1 MNEQS
6 RHHVDIYNRVR
17 LLRQDRGLS
26 RKEMADAL
34 GINHRTL
41 GYVERQDYR
50 ISLELAFRISNF
62 FGLPLEAVFAQEPF
76 PTLSEQLA
84 QGVRTVDRKIE
95 DAE

>member
-1 MNEQS
+1 MNEQFG
-6 RHHVDIYNRVR
+6 RRVTVYNRVR

-62 FGLPLEAVFAQEPF
+62 FGLPLETVFAQEPF

-84 QGVRTVDRKIE
+84 RSVRTREEEE
-95 DAE
+95 DAR

>member
-1 MNEQS
+1 MNEPG
-6 RHHVDIYNRVR
+6 RERATIYNRVR

-62 FGLPLEAVFAQEPF
+62 FGLPIQTVFAQEPF

-84 QGVRTVDRKIE
+84 RSVRTKEEE
-95 DAE
+95 DAG

>member
-6 RHHVDIYNRVR
+6 RRHVDIYNRVR

>member
-62 FGLPLEAVFAQEPF
+62 FGLPLETVFAQEPF
-76 PTLSEQLA
+76 PTLREQLA
-84 QGVRTVDRKIE
+84 QSVRTVEGKE
-95 DAE
+95 DDG

>member
-1 MNEQS
+1 MNEQFG
-6 RHHVDIYNRVR
+6 RRVTVYNRVR

-84 QGVRTVDRKIE
+84 QGVRTVDRRIE